1 MTEKQRN
8 ILLWEEP
15 FLAALAR
22 WGNIGRAAKAA
33 GITKSPAY
41 RIRKRDPEFAR
52 RWDAA
57 LRDAGAAKCRAAK
70 QGEVLPMAYHWERDF
85 MQALAETSNVS
96 AAAAR
101 AMVSTREVYDERRRN
116 SAFAAKWRAALYEG
130 YCNLEM
136 EVLGYLRDPAPKR
149 KMDVANAL
157 RLLAAH
163 KESIA
168 KEGAQRANVSAAEV
182 RASIERRV
190 QKLREQIAARRE
202 REAG

>member
-1 MTEKQRN
+1 MTKKQRN
-8 ILLWEEP
+8 ILVWEEP
-15 FLAALAR
+15 FLAALER
-22 WGNIGRAAKAA
+22 WGNVGRAAKAA

-57 LRDAGAAKCRAAK
+57 LKEAGAARCRAAK
-70 QGEVLPMAYHWERDF
+70 DGEVLPMAYHWERDF
-85 MQALAETSNVS
+85 LEALAETSNVT

-101 AMVSTREVYDERRRN
+101 AMVSTREVYATRRTN
-116 SAFAAKWRAALYEG
+116 TAFADKWRAALYEG

-136 EVLGYLRDPAPKR
+136 EVLGFLRDPDPKR

-163 KESIA
+163 KDIIA
-168 KEGAQRANVSAAEV
+168 QEGAQRRNVSAAEV

-190 QKLREQIAARRE
+190 QKLREQVAARRE